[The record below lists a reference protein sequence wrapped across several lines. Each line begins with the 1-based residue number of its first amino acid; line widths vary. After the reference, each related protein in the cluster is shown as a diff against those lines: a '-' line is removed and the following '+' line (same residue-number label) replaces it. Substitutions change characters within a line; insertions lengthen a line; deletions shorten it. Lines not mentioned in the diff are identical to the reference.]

1 MFLDNDILS
10 LVRACSSYEGTFDTI
25 SDVESFAKQLD
36 VCAIYMKIFKHGRE
50 QLDLCVYGSSTVGMQ
65 KYGHA
70 TEYTSNYD
78 INYSFIV
85 NIYRNS
91 DARQLTKEDDEVFD
105 FFRTT
110 ITNSLAIYFLS
121 RLAHKYLNY
130 ESSTGL
136 ANRFFYFTN
145 CEKLIKQNKLGCY
158 TAAFINCKNMR
169 KINRLF
175 GSEVGDLLLA
185 LYTKSFLEILD
196 ETQGEMLAYV
206 GGDNFVMLFLNEHFE
221 DIFEIIKS
229 KNLHFTYRGD
239 DLFFNMQS
247 RAGFARLDD
256 ASFTNANMIMDAI
269 TSAIIL
275 SKEPNYPDYV
285 FFNHTMG
292 KTLSEIDSLKDS
304 ITNALEKKKFAVY
317 FQPEIDISTE
327 GQKRLVRAE
336 ALVRWRTQEG
346 MATPIDFIPF
356 AEQSGQICQIDFYVL
371 EETCQL
377 LKHWINLG
385 ITPVP
390 ISINF
395 SKLNFSSSNLAE
407 RIVSTIDKYNLD
419 HSLISIE
426 FKENTFDDKN
436 HMLFSSISALH
447 KEGIKTSIDGFGTT
461 STSILKLLDLNID
474 YLKIDKEMVSN
485 ATQRTITILKSLFDL
500 TKELGIEI
508 VSEGIEDEECL
519 KRLQEVG
526 CHLYQSEYFDKALSP
541 RYFEN
546 RLKNPMY

>member
-1 MFLDNDILS
+1 
-10 LVRACSSYEGTFDTI
+10 
-25 SDVESFAKQLD
+25 
-36 VCAIYMKIFKHGRE
+36 
-50 QLDLCVYGSSTVGMQ
+50 
-65 KYGHA
+65 
-70 TEYTSNYD
+70 
-78 INYSFIV
+78 
-85 NIYRNS
+85 
-91 DARQLTKEDDEVFD
+91 
-105 FFRTT
+105 
-110 ITNSLAIYFLS
+110 
-121 RLAHKYLNY
+121 
-130 ESSTGL
+130 
-136 ANRFFYFTN
+136 
-145 CEKLIKQNKLGCY
+145 
-158 TAAFINCKNMR
+158 
-169 KINRLF
+169 
-175 GSEVGDLLLA
+175 
-185 LYTKSFLEILD
+185 
-196 ETQGEMLAYV
+196 
-206 GGDNFVMLFLNEHFE
+206 
-221 DIFEIIKS
+221 
-229 KNLHFTYRGD
+229 
-239 DLFFNMQS
+239 
-247 RAGFARLDD
+247 
-256 ASFTNANMIMDAI
+256 
-269 TSAIIL
+269 
-275 SKEPNYPDYV
+275 
-285 FFNHTMG
+285 MG